1 MRTAVEPHAP
11 VHELRELP
19 QRLSEVLLVV
29 MRGYVESGQ
38 PVGSREA
45 LEHSGLAV
53 SPATVRGAMV
63 ELMDLGLLE
72 QPHTSAGRVPT
83 DAAFRL
89 WVDQLLHDP
98 MPGRAVPSELAR
110 ELDEPVAAPETNLRR
125 AADVLTQITGQLGFC
140 LALEGERLR
149 LAQLRFVR
157 VSSERV
163 MALLV
168 SDGDVV
174 RSRLMEERE
183 CDQRRLDRISAA
195 LSRLVAGLTLEEA
208 RARLSSE
215 IEGDRAQRDALW
227 RKLVALGRLGLDVE
241 VEAELYVGDRS
252 RLLDQPEFEDSQ
264 RLREVLR
271 ALDEKQRMLALLD
284 KVLTTGALRVVI
296 GEELGDPGV
305 ARCAVVAEPVG
316 PAALRSGLGVIGPVR
331 MRYDRVIPV
340 VRYVSGKLGSALS

>member
-1 MRTAVEPHAP
+1 VRTAAEPNAP

-19 QRLSEVLLVV
+19 QRLSEVLLAVL
-29 MRGYVESGQ
+29 RGYVESGQ
-38 PVGSREA
+38 PVGSRDA
-45 LEHSGLAV
+45 LEQSGLVV
-53 SPATVRGAMV
+53 SPATVRGAMS
-63 ELMDLGLLE
+63 ELMDLGLLD

-98 MPGRAVPSELAR
+98 ADGRGVPRELAR
-110 ELDEPVAAPETNLRR
+110 ELDEPAAAPEDPLRR
-125 AADVLTQITGQLGFC
+125 AADVLTQVTGQLGFC

-174 RSRLMEERE
+174 RTRLVEERE
-183 CDQRRLDRISAA
+183 CDQRRLDRISAS

-208 RARLSSE
+208 RARLEAE

-227 RKLVALGRLGLDVE
+227 RKLVALGRLGLAVE

-252 RLLDQPEFEDSQ
+252 RLLEQPEFEDSQ

-296 GEELGDPGV
+296 GEELGDPDV
-305 ARCAVVAEPVG
+305 SRCAVVAEPVG
-316 PAALRSGLGVIGPVR
+316 SSPLRGGLGVIGPVR

-340 VRYVSGKLGSALS
+340 VRYVSGKLGSALP